1 MPLECEDITGN
12 HEGQNVVMGK
22 KKPNLRIRILSA
34 NSI

>member
-22 KKPNLRIRILSA
+22 KKTQPENQDPVC
-34 NSI
+34 